1 MDDDTVIMVFGDH
14 GMTDDGNHGGASQ
27 AELRSV
33 LFAYSKKGFPLKT
46 RPPKSEY
53 LDSNVKQ
60 VDLASFSSSILG
72 LALPFQNLGVLH
84 PYFFMNPYLGDLS
97 EKMNEHLKKL

>member
-1 MDDDTVIMVFGDH
+1 MDEDTVIMVFGDH

-33 LFAYSKKGFPLKT
+33 LFAYSKKGFPMKT
-46 RPPKSEY
+46 SLAKSVY

-60 VDLASFSSSILG
+60 VDLASFASSILG

-84 PYFFMNPYLGDLS
+84 PYFFLEPNLGDLS
-97 EKMNEHLKKL
+97 NTM